1 MLIETASRISWKTQ
15 VTNSLTFITVIKLNL
30 NSAFP
35 PRTWWAVKLSELVCI
50 YIYLIQTVAHV
61 FSVSESCRKVEWTE
75 SFRGQPSLTMHAFTV
90 VQIVLDFFCPD
101 SNRERNVYRN
111 LSFISKIQIQ
121 IQILYL

>member
-61 FSVSESCRKVEWTE
+61 FSVSERWNGQKVSEA
-75 SFRGQPSLTMHAFTV
+75 SRP
-90 VQIVLDFFCPD
+90 
-101 SNRERNVYRN
+101 
-111 LSFISKIQIQ
+111 
-121 IQILYL
+121 